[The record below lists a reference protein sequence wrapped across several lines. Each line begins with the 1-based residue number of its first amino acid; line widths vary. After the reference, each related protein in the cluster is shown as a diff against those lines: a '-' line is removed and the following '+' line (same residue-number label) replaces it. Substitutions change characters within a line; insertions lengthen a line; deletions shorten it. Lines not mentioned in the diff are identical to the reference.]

1 MTATGQAADVI
12 AFVASIAAARQ
23 EATPE
28 QLDEMKRK
36 LVPQLIAMRVTGKI
50 DGAKAVLAEI
60 MGHDWRPH
68 GELNLSTQQAETLL
82 KQGIAERGHDPETIL
97 GPPR

>member
-1 MTATGQAADVI
+1 MTATEQAAEVM
-12 AFVASIAAARQ
+12 AFVARIAAARK
-23 EATPE
+23 EATTA

-36 LVPQLIAMRVTGKI
+36 LIPQLVVMRVSGRI
-50 DGAKAVLAEI
+50 DGAKTVLAEI
-60 MGHDWRPH
+60 MGHDWRPE

-82 KQGIAERGHDPETIL
+82 KQGMAERGHDPETIL